1 MRNLEEADR
10 PSGASEI
17 DSRLVWGALGVI
29 AVGAVVCAS
38 KVMTFRSLRYS
49 DEDRPP
55 IIVRGGSLYFISG
68 DAHHSK
74 NEFKYGKP
82 WKYRKQKKVWQPDH
96 ERGKRVTVF
105 GVDVYPPD
113 HSESSPKLPV
123 TYKTESLLVVQD
135 TESFMVTIQD
145 GPGNSPRT
153 AAISGR
159 LKEKDDAPKDNPTL
173 IRQPRTGPKEEFRG
187 IDSVAFTTME
197 GKLVSE
203 TNPALI
209 MIWQW

>member
-38 KVMTFRSLRYS
+38 RVMTFRSLRYS

-74 NEFKYGKP
+74 KEFKYGKQWVHHKKG
-82 WKYRKQKKVWQPDH
+82 WKPKHDQAKSVSYFV
-96 ERGKRVTVF
+96 
-105 GVDVYPPD
+105 VDVYPSD
-113 HSESSPKLPV
+113 HTQKSPKPPK
-123 TYKTESLLVVQD
+123 TYKTEELTVMQGI
-135 TESFMVTIQD
+135 TAFTVTIHE
-145 GPGNSPRT
+145 GPGNSQTSPT
-153 AAISGR
+153 IMGPLQPGGSG
-159 LKEKDDAPKDNPTL
+159 A
-173 IRQPRTGPKEEFRG
+173 
-187 IDSVAFTTME
+187 
-197 GKLVSE
+197 
-203 TNPALI
+203 NPALI
-209 MIWQW
+209 YKHEASETIDSVSFITLEKNSVSHANPAEVRIWQC